1 MKKGRKGEIS
11 PENGVDQEKRKR
23 KRKRKKRKK
32 KEKKKLMMQV
42 QAVSNAGTGYMV
54 ASRLLTVSRW
64 YSQNT
69 VSATDGKRLFPTA

>member
-1 MKKGRKGEIS
+1 MGWIRKK
-11 PENGVDQEKRKR
+11 EKEKE
-23 KRKRKKRKK
+23 KEKKRKK
-32 KEKKKLMMQV
+32 KGKEKKLMMQV

-69 VSATDGKRLFPTA
+69 VSATDEKRLFPTA